1 MPQSS
6 YGTSSGLSL
15 LIKNHKDSCS
25 GTIVAHSYA
34 KTKSMILFKLFFGI
48 ALIFLIFILFIG
60 FSIIRGFLQLL
71 LGRKTFASYN
81 PTNEESASGSGRYQ
95 TEERNR
101 TSPQKK
107 TDKKKVFDDDE
118 GEYVD
123 FEEIKDEK

>member
-1 MPQSS
+1 
-6 YGTSSGLSL
+6 
-15 LIKNHKDSCS
+15 
-25 GTIVAHSYA
+25 
-34 KTKSMILFKLFFGI
+34 MILFKLFFGI

-95 TEERNR
+95 TEEHNR